1 MKGHVLSQLGGFSY
15 KHLFKM
21 HFKISA
27 KLPVCYPPQTINTH
41 SLHLLLKT
49 EASHYK
55 RPTLSFIWGW
65 DIPRDHPWFR
75 CAYVLFCFVLWICLI
90 SFLQAVVLSRQ
101 TGDFKYKERIYENV
115 RLQQYKLS
123 QILTEKSGVNHV
135 FPFSHWNDE
144 TKAAYIAAETS
155 R

>member
-1 MKGHVLSQLGGFSY
+1 MKGHVLSQLGGGFSY

-27 KLPVCYPPQTINTH
+27 KLPVCYPPKTINTH

-65 DIPRDHPWFR
+65 DIPRGHPWFR
-75 CAYVLFCFVLWICLI
+75 CAYVLFCFMDMFNQLFGGC
-90 SFLQAVVLSRQ
+90 
-101 TGDFKYKERIYENV
+101 GFKHKERIYENV

-123 QILTEKSGVNHV
+123 QILTEKTGVNHV